1 MPDKWGCPSYASPV
15 ISLLPA
21 LLLLFS
27 DFLPPPVLF
36 LLSTCDR
43 DLGVVELEGSA
54 GHSSPTVEISQLAT
68 RRPGSNAPPLS
79 RPGPCLVEACGVS
92 ELGPRI
98 TPQGPPIPF
107 PTTSASP
114 APPHPRSS
122 ASCCP
127 TKVPLGRRWP
137 PGQRRP
143 S

>member
-1 MPDKWGCPSYASPV
+1 MPEKWGCPSYASPV

-68 RRPGSNAPPLS
+68 GRPGSDAPSAPQARPLLGS
-79 RPGPCLVEACGVS
+79 SLWYVRARP
-92 ELGPRI
+92 
-98 TPQGPPIPF
+98 
-107 PTTSASP
+107 
-114 APPHPRSS
+114 
-122 ASCCP
+122 
-127 TKVPLGRRWP
+127 
-137 PGQRRP
+137 
-143 S
+143 